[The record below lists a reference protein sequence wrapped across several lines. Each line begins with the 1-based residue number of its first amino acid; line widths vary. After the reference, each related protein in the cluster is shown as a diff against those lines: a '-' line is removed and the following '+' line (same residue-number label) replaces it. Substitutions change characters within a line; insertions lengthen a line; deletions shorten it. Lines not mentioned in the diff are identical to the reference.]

1 VATWVWLDG
10 RLRPAEAPHLSVA
23 DRGFQLGDGIFETAR
38 VRRGVVIELEEHLR
52 RLHESATAIALHLP
66 VDDDR
71 LVSGIDEVV
80 RAEGLASD
88 GTAGP
93 PGDAAIRLTVS
104 RGPVERRGLLPHGWE
119 SATATVAIQAWPY
132 GPPEARLLDHGVRAV
147 SSAVRR
153 DPRSPLAGIKSTSR
167 ADYVFAKLEA
177 ERAGADDALFLTID
191 GEISEGTTAN
201 VWLLRG
207 VHLSTP
213 PLAAAI
219 LPGTTRTW
227 LFDHAGDLGLEAQE
241 VPIRPDDLVSADEA
255 FLSSSVAG
263 IVPLVALD
271 GRPIGRGRPGPWTRG
286 LREARERWI
295 DSVARAVAAVRAAGQ
310 GADGQGAAGGQG
322 AVEGRDAALPGVGD
336 ARDAG

>member
-1 VATWVWLDG
+1 MAAWVWLDG
-10 RLRPAEAPHLSVA
+10 RLLPADAPHLSVA

-38 VRRGVVIELEEHLR
+38 VRRGVVIELEEHLH
-52 RLHESATAIALHLP
+52 RLHESAIAIALHLP
-66 VDDDR
+66 FDDAR
-71 LVSGIDEVV
+71 LVSGIDELVQ
-80 RAEGLASD
+80 AEGLGGDGSD
-88 GTAGP
+88 GP

-119 SATATVAIQAWPY
+119 AAQATVAIQAWPY
-132 GPPEARLLDHGVRAV
+132 GPPEARLLEHGLRVV

-207 VHLSTP
+207 TRLSTP

-227 LFDHAGDLGLEAQE
+227 LFDHAADLGLVAEETPVKPEELLA
-241 VPIRPDDLVSADEA
+241 SDEA

-271 GRPIGRGRPGPWTRG
+271 GRPVGRGRPGPWTRG

-295 DSVARAVAAVRAAGQ
+295 DAVAREGATARGARGAGDGGLEPRAPAAAT
-310 GADGQGAAGGQG
+310 
-322 AVEGRDAALPGVGD
+322 
-336 ARDAG
+336 

>member
-1 VATWVWLDG
+1 MPTWVWLDG
-10 RLRPAEAPHLSVA
+10 RLLRADEPHLSVA

-52 RLHESATAIALHLP
+52 RLHESAVAIALHLP
-66 VDDDR
+66 ADDAR
-71 LVSGIDEVV
+71 LVDGIGELV
-80 RAEGLASD
+80 ATEGLAGD
-88 GTAGP
+88 GCDGP

-104 RGPVERRGLLPHGWE
+104 RGPLERRGLLPPGWE
-119 SATATVAIQAWPY
+119 STTATVAIQAWPY
-132 GPPEARLLDHGVRAV
+132 GPPEGRLLEHGVRAV

-167 ADYVFAKLEA
+167 ADYVYARLEA
-177 ERAGADDALFLTID
+177 ERAGADDAVFLTID

-207 VHLSTP
+207 DRLTTP

-227 LFDHAGDLGLEAQE
+227 LFEHAADLGLVAEEAE
-241 VPIRPDDLVSADEA
+241 VRPDDLVAADEA

-271 GRPIGRGRPGPWTRG
+271 GRAIGRGHPGPWTRG

-295 DSVARAVAAVRAAGQ
+295 DRVARDGAARRRAA
-310 GADGQGAAGGQG
+310 AA
-322 AVEGRDAALPGVGD
+322 AE
-336 ARDAG
+336 AG